1 MTLFNIAVKNI
12 KRNFYNYFLY
22 FVSMIFSI
30 IIYYTF
36 TSIQY
41 NSEVIKA
48 LTGTGFTVTA
58 MSSSLKA
65 SSITIALFSAIFIWY
80 SSSFFTRRRKKEI
93 GLYSMM
99 GVKKKQIGRMLFYEN
114 IAMGILALL
123 IGIFIGSLLS
133 KLFIMLLL
141 KLMGFVVQVKFAI
154 IPKAI
159 IDTAITFAV
168 IFLISSIHSYT
179 IIYRFKLVELF
190 NAERSGE
197 REPKASV
204 ILAIL
209 SILFIGSGYYVY
221 LRGFKITNNFVVI
234 VLSTLILTVSGTY
247 LLFSSLVVFII
258 KLSKLNRKRYYKG
271 INMIGTS
278 QLLYR
283 IKSHSR
289 TLATIAVLSAS
300 TLTAL
305 AVISSIYYDL
315 TLTVKNDYP
324 FTYSYISNERSIDKD
339 FCDIISKYPE
349 NKILNQVEAEVIRL
363 DGKYPYQEEKGTIFI
378 VSESK
383 YNEIAKLTGRESVIL
398 NNLNDSVLFDKWF
411 REKFNGS
418 YAGKDAVIYMGSN
431 EKKLRITKHI
441 AGSFF
446 NRQMFI
452 NNILVVKD
460 NIYDEAYN
468 AGAIFRINS
477 YITDN
482 KNDSEKLDIKL
493 NEFMKGKEVNFSSYY
508 TMYIEQLRLNG
519 LVIFIG
525 SFLGLVFLSA
535 TGSII
540 FFKQLSEANDDKQRY
555 RILRNIGVS
564 KKEIR
569 GSISKQ
575 MLFVFLL
582 PLVVGAIHSIV
593 AITLLSQMVGRN
605 FTVPVFV
612 TIGLY
617 TLIYFVYYIL
627 TINSYSKIV
636 NANV

>member
-41 NSEVIKA
+41 NPEVLKA
-48 LTGTGFTVTA
+48 LTGTGLKVTA
-58 MSSSLKA
+58 MSSSFKA
-65 SSITIALFSAIFIWY
+65 SAIVIALFSAIFIWY
-80 SSSFFTRRRKKEI
+80 SSSFFTRRRKKEL

-114 IAMGILALL
+114 IAMGALALF

-141 KLMGFVVQVKFAI
+141 KLMGFVVKVKFAI

-159 IDTAITFAV
+159 FDTAITFAV

-190 NAERSGE
+190 NAEKSGE
-197 REPKASV
+197 REPKASA

-209 SILFIGSGYYVY
+209 SILLIGSGYFVY
-221 LRGFKITNNFVVI
+221 FKGLLIIKNFLIVI
-234 VLSTLILTVSGTY
+234 LLTLILTVAGTY

-258 KLSKLNRKRYYKG
+258 KLSKLNRRRYYKG

-283 IKSHSR
+283 IKSQSR

-305 AVISSIYYDL
+305 SVISSIYYDL

-324 FTYSYISNERSIDKD
+324 FTYSYISNDRNIDKS

-349 NKILNQVEAEVIRL
+349 NKILNQVEAEIIRL
-363 DGKYPYQEEKGTIFI
+363 DGKYPYQEGKGTIFI
-378 VSESK
+378 IPESK
-383 YNEIAKLTGRESVIL
+383 YNEVAKLTGKESITL
-398 NNLNDSVLFDKWF
+398 NNPEDSVLFDQWF
-411 REKFNGS
+411 REKFSKS
-418 YAGKDAVIYMGSN
+418 YAGKDAVIYIGSN
-431 EKKLRITKHI
+431 EKNIKITKHL
-441 AGSFF
+441 AGTMF
-446 NRQMFI
+446 NRGMF

-460 NIYDEAYN
+460 SIYEKAYIKGTLN
-468 AGAIFRINS
+468 RINS
-477 YITDN
+477 FITDN
-482 KNDSEKLDIKL
+482 KMDSGKLD
-493 NEFMKGKEVNFSSYY
+493 NELTKFMEGKEVKFSSYY
-508 TMYIEQLRLNG
+508 TMYIEQLRING

-582 PLVVGAIHSIV
+582 PLAIGAIHSIV
-593 AITLLSQMVGRN
+593 AIILLSAMLERYLI
-605 FTVPVFV
+605 VPVCI
-612 TIGLY
+612 TIALY
-617 TLIYFVYYIL
+617 TLIYLVYYIL
-627 TINSYSKIV
+627 TVNSYNKIV
-636 NANV
+636 NANA